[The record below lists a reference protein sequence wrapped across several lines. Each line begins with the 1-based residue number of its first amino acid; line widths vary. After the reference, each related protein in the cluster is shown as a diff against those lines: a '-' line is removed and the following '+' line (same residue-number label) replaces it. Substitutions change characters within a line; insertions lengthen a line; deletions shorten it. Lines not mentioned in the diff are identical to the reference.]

1 MDNRLIFRYPL
12 WSAHAESSDAKPV
25 KPPFESSDE
34 GGVVEPVTRG
44 GSR

>member
-12 WSAHAESSDAKPV
+12 QCVSAESSDAKPV
-25 KPPFESSDE
+25 KLSVSFV
-34 GGVVEPVTRG
+34 GWVVEPVVRG